1 VNADVGAEL
10 PPGIELRPVPNEVA
24 VRVPQTR
31 DYRYAMAKDRVLLV
45 GTSRIVVGVFA
56 DIPVSEECREVQAA
70 PNATT
75 DAGTTLLFGMQVTGA
90 GAATATNDQVQ
101 AGDHLKRRALK
112 ANNLLPMRPS
122 KKAASLSRCSAARQ

>member
-1 VNADVGAEL
+1 M
-10 PPGIELRPVPNEVA
+10 
-24 VRVPQTR
+24 Q
-31 DYRYAMAKDRVLLV
+31 
-45 GTSRIVVGVFA
+45 
-56 DIPVSEECREVQAA
+56 VSERWHRRLRSGRQSHLSSLSLFPRSRKKRRAA
-70 PNATT
+70 KNATT

-122 KKAASLSRCSAARQ
+122 KKAASLSRCSA